1 MSSSVIPYSCEVWQP
16 DHIIDLIPTTNDI
29 SGNLSPPQEMMCP
42 EFLIDVFVTYMNNN
56 DDVVQHHTSHH
67 TTPNIYSSTSR
78 YFQFTSQR
86 HHFVESSIS
95 WSTISNMLSHMLV
108 PFHAQPLMIQ
118 KISTIAREIALQPEN
133 LGCKTIPLVI
143 ALVVGQ
149 ERLEQGEQGEEEA
162 DRVKVSNS
170 SAGLEKVKIDELGEN
185 NCVICL
191 EEMFLGCEAVR
202 LPCFHFY
209 HEDCILNWL
218 EKSNICP
225 LCRFKMPL

>member
-16 DHIIDLIPTTNDI
+16 DRINGISTTNDGENW
-29 SGNLSPPQEMMCP
+29 SPQEHCP

-56 DDVVQHHTSHH
+56 DAVQHDTSLH
-67 TTPNIYSSTSR
+67 TTPNYSSTSR
-78 YFQFTSQR
+78 YFHFTSER

-118 KISTIAREIALQPEN
+118 KITTIAREIALQSEN
-133 LGCKTIPLVI
+133 LSCKTISLAI

-149 ERLEQGEQGEEEA
+149 ERLEEEEEEEMDQA
-162 DRVKVSNS
+162 NVSKAI
-170 SAGLEKVKIDELGEN
+170 AGLENVKIEELGEN

-191 EEMFLGCEAVR
+191 EDMLLGCEAAR
-202 LPCFHFY
+202 LPCLHFY

-218 EKSNICP
+218 EKSNFCP